1 VLKASSVSS
10 SVMPSISSSLP
21 LNHSRAYF
29 QNGFFPF
36 RNGKMPAERSAL
48 ARRYRSQALSRQTN
62 TRLASSLCPW
72 CGMAAIVGGVL
83 FVAWGYLHKTS
94 TPVFLARTDDPLVL
108 RFAALVTPLLFSV
121 ALVGVFIRLAGRA
134 GPLGVMGIA
143 LALCGSG
150 LGAVFGAVNLGSV
163 TGPLYSNLRQI
174 GWPDQLLGWMPLLLA
189 GLVLVGIET
198 SWKRALGPWSA
209 LPLATAVSGWIYQF
223 TDVVGHGG
231 LRFVH
236 VAFGVL
242 FSLCWMCVGFVLA
255 ADNRRHV

>member
-1 VLKASSVSS
+1 
-10 SVMPSISSSLP
+10 
-21 LNHSRAYF
+21 
-29 QNGFFPF
+29 
-36 RNGKMPAERSAL
+36 
-48 ARRYRSQALSRQTN
+48 
-62 TRLASSLCPW
+62 
-72 CGMAAIVGGVL
+72 MAAFVGGVL

-134 GPLGVMGIA
+134 GPLGVMGIV
-143 LALCGSG
+143 LALSGSG
-150 LGAVFGAVNLGSV
+150 LGAVFGAVNLAPV

-174 GWPDQLLGWMPLLLA
+174 GWPNQLLGWTPLLLA
-189 GLVLVGIET
+189 GLLLVGIET
-198 SWKRALGPWSA
+198 YRKGALGRWSA
-209 LPLATAVSGWIYQF
+209 LPFATAVSGWVYQF

-255 ADNRRHV
+255 ADNKRHV